1 MSQYRNLLFVAYVDQ
16 IHVFEPGFPNQTLPK
31 KPALIIAIPQSRPGL
46 GGYINPDFPHAINH
60 LIIGEIG
67 NEEVLVACC
76 DDGDVVGYTV
86 RSIERLLET
95 LPVFRRQSTLSGCK
109 IEITPIVPGR
119 PFLLENVGKSAWGL
133 ATHKSQR
140 LLAVSSNSSEICIF
154 VFALAR
160 SGLPDID
167 VRMGSESAHLE
178 INDDPDLSDDNLW
191 PRKVKGSPKDRSR
204 NIMIVLR
211 LHNTNIPNIA
221 FYDSDRHGPQTYLA
235 STDIGG
241 RLLIWEIWS
250 GVAIVDME
258 IDLGSSALTRSR
270 GWGLAC
276 IDPRISQ
283 LTQNQEDTYGCTCLT
298 DIGQGFLDITRMAR
312 SVPDNSVWHPA
323 FAKLVPVPGYV
334 PPQHVPTVQQSET
347 ISEDVGMEDTEM
359 EDADELGLVYEGS
372 NEEVLGEPYNP
383 ENEGPASPDGTI
395 SDNQAEGEDGHSEES
410 DDSQATEEFPYSVL
424 LHPGKL
430 VTHKTSTCNTKACV

>member
-16 IHVFEPGFPNQTLPK
+16 IHVFEPGFPSQILPK
-31 KPALIIAIPQSRPGL
+31 KPALIIAIPQSQPGL
-46 GGYINPDFPHAINH
+46 RGYINPDFPHAINH

-76 DDGDVVGYTV
+76 DDGDVVGYTT
-86 RSIERLLET
+86 RSIERLLV
-95 LPVFRRQSTLSGCK
+95 PVLRRQSKLSGCK

-160 SGLPDID
+160 SGLPDIE
-167 VRMGSESAHLE
+167 VRMDSESAHLE
-178 INDDPDLSDDNLW
+178 INDDPNLSDDDPW
-191 PRKVKGSPKDRSR
+191 PRKVNGSPKDRSK
-204 NIMIVLR
+204 NFMIVLR

-258 IDLGSSALTRSR
+258 IGLGSSALNRAR

-283 LTQNQEDTYGCTCLT
+283 LTQSHEDTYGCTCLT
-298 DIGQGFLDITRMAR
+298 DVAQGFLDITRMAR
-312 SVPDNSVWHPA
+312 SVPDNSLWHPA
-323 FAKLVPVPGYV
+323 FGRLVPVPGYV
-334 PPQHVPTVQQSET
+334 PPQHVPTVPQSA
-347 ISEDVGMEDTEM
+347 IIPNYVGMEDTEM
-359 EDADELGLVYEGS
+359 EDADELGLVNEGS
-372 NEEVLGEPYNP
+372 NQEVLGEPSNS
-383 ENEGPASPDGTI
+383 ENEGPVSPDGTI

-410 DDSQATEEFPYSVL
+410 EDSQATEELPYNVL
-424 LHPGKL
+424 LHPGRL
-430 VTHKTSTCNTKACV
+430 VTHGTSRCNTKACV

>member
-1 MSQYRNLLFVAYVDQ
+1 M
-16 IHVFEPGFPNQTLPK
+16 PK
-31 KPALIIAIPQSRPGL
+31 KPALIIAIPESRPGL
-46 GGYINPDFPHAINH
+46 TGYIAPEFPHAINH
-60 LIIGEIG
+60 LIVGDIG

-95 LPVFRRQSTLSGCK
+95 SPDLRRQSELSGRK
-109 IEITPIVPGR
+109 IETTPTVPGR
-119 PFLLENVGKSAWGL
+119 PFLLENVGESAWGL

-140 LLAVSSNSSEICIF
+140 LLAVSSNTTEICIF

-167 VRMGSESAHLE
+167 MKKDSELSHLE
-178 INDDPDLSDDNLW
+178 VNDEPFLSDDNLW
-191 PRKVKGSPKDRSR
+191 PRQRKGSPKDRSK
-204 NIMIVLR
+204 NIIIVLS
-211 LHNTNIPNIA
+211 HHKTNIPNIA
-221 FYDSDRHGPQTYLA
+221 FYDSSRHGHETYLA

-258 IDLGSSALTRSR
+258 IVLGSSTATGAR

-283 LTQNQEDTYGCTCLT
+283 LTQSQEDTYGCTCLT
-298 DIGQGFLDITRMAR
+298 DIGQTFLDITRGAR

-323 FAKLVPVPGYV
+323 FSRLAPVPGYV
-334 PPQHVPTVQQSET
+334 PPQPVPTVQQPEM
-347 ISEDVGMEDTEM
+347 ISEDVEM
-359 EDADELGLVYEGS
+359 EDADEFDVVDEGS
-372 NEEVLGEPYNP
+372 DEEVLGEPFNP
-383 ENEGPASPDGTI
+383 ENDDPAPTDGTMND
-395 SDNQAEGEDGHSEES
+395 SQAEDENDNDDDSEGSE
-410 DDSQATEEFPYSVL
+410 DSQATEEFPYNFL

-430 VTHKTSTCNTKACV
+430 VTH

>member
-1 MSQYRNLLFVAYVDQ
+1 MFVAYVDQ
-16 IHVFEPGFPNQTLPK
+16 IHVFEPGFPSQILPK
-31 KPALIIAIPQSRPGL
+31 KPALIIAIPESRPGL
-46 GGYINPDFPHAINH
+46 RGYINPDFPHAINH

-67 NEEVLVACC
+67 SEEVLVACC

-95 LPVFRRQSTLSGCK
+95 LPDLRRQSELAGCK
-109 IEITPIVPGR
+109 IEITPIIPGR
-119 PFLLENVGKSAWGL
+119 PFLLQNVGKSAWGL

-167 VRMGSESAHLE
+167 MRMDSELAHHE
-178 INDDPDLSDDNLW
+178 INDEPFPSDDNLW
-191 PRKVKGSPKDRSR
+191 PRKLKGSPKDRSK
-204 NIMIVLR
+204 NIIIVLS

-221 FYDSDRHGPQTYLA
+221 FYDSDRHGHQTYLA

-250 GVAIVDME
+250 GAAIVDIE
-258 IDLGSSALTRSR
+258 IVLGSSALPGAR

-283 LTQNQEDTYGCTCLT
+283 LTRSQEDTYGCTCLT
-298 DIGQGFLDITRMAR
+298 DVGQGFLDITGMAR

-323 FAKLVPVPGYV
+323 FARFVPLPGYV

-347 ISEDVGMEDTEM
+347 ISEDVEM
-359 EDADELGLVYEGS
+359 EDADELGFVYEGS
-372 NEEVLGEPYNP
+372 NEEGLGEPYNP
-383 ENEGPASPDGTI
+383 ENEGPASTDGTI
-395 SDNQAEGEDGHSEES
+395 SDNQAEGEDDDSEES
-410 DDSQATEEFPYSVL
+410 EDSQATEEFPYNFW

-430 VTHKTSTCNTKACV
+430 AMHRT